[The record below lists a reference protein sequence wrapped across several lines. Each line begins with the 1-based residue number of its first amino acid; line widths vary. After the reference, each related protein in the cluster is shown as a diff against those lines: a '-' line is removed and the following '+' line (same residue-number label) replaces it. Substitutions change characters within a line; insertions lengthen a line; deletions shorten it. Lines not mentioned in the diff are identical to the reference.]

1 MMNKQDI
8 QNSMDENTKKQSL
21 EAMRIMVEKDKVVS
35 EKLMGLLKKEAA
47 VIKQKNYDSLNDI
60 LSKKAPLL
68 DQLKHHA
75 DIRRQWLASLF
86 KMTTETHWKA
96 FMESFDQPEI
106 SNQWDE
112 VNRNINRCKELN
124 EINGLLISRGQKT
137 YEQLLFLLKGG
148 NIQSDIYT
156 AKGSKQSIRAYGTV
170 AKA

>member
-1 MMNKQDI
+1 MNRQDM

-21 EAMRIMVEKDKVVS
+21 EAMQIMIEKDKLVS
-35 EKLMGLLKKEAA
+35 EKLVNLLKKEAA
-47 VIKQKNYDSLNDI
+47 VIKQKNYESLNDI
-60 LSKKAPLL
+60 LSKKTPLL

-75 DIRRQWLASLF
+75 DIRRQWLTSLF
-86 KMTTETHWKA
+86 KVTNETHWQT
-96 FMESFDQPEI
+96 FMTSFERPEL
-106 SNQWDE
+106 SEQWEE

-148 NIQSDIYT
+148 NRQSDIYT
-156 AKGSKQSIRAYGTV
+156 AKGNKQSIRAYGTV